1 MSYTREQILHTVN
14 LLQPQLSSLP
24 KLNLELQSLVTQLEK
39 GQPVENEIL
48 ELLASDDRLREQAFN
63 RLNTNDQQN
72 TTKSVTLPGNSPPI
86 ASTLRYQCAE
96 CNKLLKSPQLNL
108 IPKCPTHP
116 TAQVTAITTN

>member
-14 LLQPQLSSLP
+14 LLQPQLSTLP
-24 KLNLELQSLVTQLEK
+24 NLSLELQSLVTQLEK

-48 ELLASDDRLREQAFN
+48 ELLASDDRLREQALN
-63 RLNTNDQQN
+63 LLNTNGQQN

-86 ASTLRYQCAE
+86 ASTLRYQCSE

-116 TAQVTAITTN
+116 AAQVTAITTN

>member
-24 KLNLELQSLVTQLEK
+24 KLNLELQALIIQLEK
-39 GQPVENEIL
+39 RQPVENDIL
-48 ELLASDDRLREQAFN
+48 ELLASDNRLREQAFN
-63 RLNTNDQQN
+63 LLNTNDQQN
-72 TTKSVTLPGNSPPI
+72 NTKSVTLPGNSPPI

-96 CNKLLKSPQLNL
+96 CNKLLKSSQLGL

-116 TAQVTAITTN
+116 AAQVTAITTN